1 VYRPSFFFDPTLPID
16 FRDLTQKIFS
26 TASPKMLKDLIRNLL
41 QKIKENKIN
50 ISKVEVENEAFKS

>member
-1 VYRPSFFFDPTLPID
+1 
-16 FRDLTQKIFS
+16 
-26 TASPKMLKDLIRNLL
+26 MLKDLIRNLL